1 MNNYEYLL
9 SDISILKGV
18 GKSLSNKFKRKNINT
33 IFDLILSK
41 PSKYIDR
48 SIETK
53 IKDLHIGKIQTVTIL
68 VEKYNFPRVRNLP
81 NKVICSDDTGKLD
94 CIFFNSYEG
103 YIKKILPLNK
113 LVTISGKIGFFKGR
127 YQITNPTHVNTDK
140 NKIKKIHSNYSLTE
154 GISHNVF
161 SKTIV
166 EALSNL
172 PTINEW
178 LSPEILNKFDNI
190 SWNEAITNMHNPKK
204 DYDDKKCINRLIF
217 DEILSTFLINSNIK
231 KKFKR
236 KKKLPKKIKFALTN
250 SIEKQ
255 IGFRLT
261 IDQNN
266 AIDEIN
272 NDISSNERM
281 FRLLQGDVGTG
292 KTIVALI
299 AAQNVILN
307 EYQVAFMAPTE
318 ILAKQHFNLYKK
330 VFKDST
336 KASLLTGKTEYK
348 KRKNILKNLENN
360 NIKIIFGTH
369 ALFQKKIKFKKL
381 GLIIVDEQHKFGVNQ
396 IKKLSEKGDANSDVL
411 VMSAT
416 PIPRTMMMTLYG
428 DMDVTLIKS
437 KPKNRKE
444 INTYTKDVNK
454 INDVINFIEKEI
466 KNDSQVFWVCPLI
479 EESKKIDH
487 QSSIVRYKYLNKKFK
502 DKVGLIHGSI
512 DKKDRDEILNK
523 FLHNEIKVLV
533 STTVI
538 EVGIDFPNA
547 TCIVIEDS
555 NKFGLSQLHQLRGR
569 VGRGEK
575 QSSCILL
582 FKSSLSENARK
593 RLKILKS
600 SNDGFLIAEED
611 LKLRGYGDLLGF
623 QQSGQ
628 KTFRLADPIINEDLF
643 QLAEKEIK
651 FIEKENIN
659 LSKYNSLLK
668 LYDRADIINEL
679 I

>member
-9 SDISILKGV
+9 SDISTLKGV
-18 GKSLSNKFKRKNINT
+18 GKSLATKFKRKNIIT
-33 IFDLILSK
+33 IFDLILST

-53 IKDLHIGKIQTVTIL
+53 IKDLHIGKIQTVTII

-81 NKVICSDDTGKLD
+81 NKVICSDETGKLD

-103 YIKKILPLNK
+103 YIKKILPLNTQ
-113 LVTISGKIGFFKGR
+113 VTISGKINFFRGR
-127 YQITNPTHVNTDK
+127 YQITNPTHVSTDK

-154 GISHNVF
+154 GISDNVF
-161 SKTIV
+161 NKTINQ
-166 EALSNL
+166 ALVNL
-172 PTINEW
+172 PKINEW
-178 LSPEILNKFDNI
+178 LSPKILKKFDNI
-190 SWNEAITNMHNPKK
+190 SWNQAIINLHNPKK
-204 DYDDKKCINRLIF
+204 NNKKNNIDRLIF

-236 KKKLPKKIKFALTN
+236 KKKTPKKINFALTN
-250 SIEKQ
+250 TVEQK
-255 IGFRLT
+255 IGFKLT
-261 IDQNN
+261 EDQNK
-266 AIDEIN
+266 AINEIN
-272 NDISSNERM
+272 NDISSNQRM
-281 FRLLQGDVGTG
+281 FRLLQGDVGSG
-292 KTIVALI
+292 KTIVSLI
-299 AAQNVILN
+299 TAQNVILN
-307 EYQVAFMAPTE
+307 DYQVAFMAPTE
-318 ILAKQHFNLYKK
+318 ILAKQHFNLFKK
-330 VFKDST
+330 IFKDTS
-336 KASLLTGKTEYK
+336 KANLLTGKTEYK
-348 KRKNILKNLENN
+348 RRKDVLKKLENKEIN
-360 NIKIIFGTH
+360 IIFGTH
-369 ALFQKKIKFKKL
+369 ALFQKKIIFKKL

-396 IKKLSEKGDANSDVL
+396 RKRLSEKGDANSDVL

-444 INTYTKDVNK
+444 INTYTKDVKN
-454 INDVINFIEKEI
+454 INDVINFIRKEI
-466 KNDSQVFWVCPLI
+466 ENNNQVFWVCPLI
-479 EESKKIDH
+479 EESKRINQ
-487 QSSIVRYKYLNKKFK
+487 QSSIVRYEFLKKIFK

-512 DKKDRDEILNK
+512 DKNDKEEILDK
-523 FLHNEIKVLV
+523 FLHNEVKILV

-547 TCIVIEDS
+547 TCIIIEDS

-569 VGRGEK
+569 VGRGLK

-593 RLKILKS
+593 RLKILKT

-628 KTFRLADPIINEDLF
+628 KTFRLADPILNKDLF
-643 QLAEKEIK
+643 KLAENEIK
-651 FIEKENIN
+651 FIEKNNIN

>member
-9 SDISILKGV
+9 SDISTLKGV
-18 GKSLSNKFKRKNINT
+18 GKSLATKFKRKNIIT
-33 IFDLILSK
+33 IFDLILST

-53 IKDLHIGKIQTVTIL
+53 IKDLHIGKIQTVTII

-81 NKVICSDDTGKLD
+81 NKVICSDETGKLD

-103 YIKKILPLNK
+103 YIKKILPLNTQ
-113 LVTISGKIGFFKGR
+113 VTISGKINFFRGR
-127 YQITNPTHVNTDK
+127 YQITNPTHVSTDK

-154 GISHNVF
+154 GISDNVF
-161 SKTIV
+161 NKTINQ
-166 EALSNL
+166 ALVNL
-172 PTINEW
+172 PKINEW
-178 LSPEILNKFDNI
+178 LSPKILKKFDNI
-190 SWNEAITNMHNPKK
+190 SWNQAIINLHNPKK
-204 DYDDKKCINRLIF
+204 NNKKNNIDRLIF

-236 KKKLPKKIKFALTN
+236 KKKIPKKINFALTN
-250 SIEKQ
+250 TVEQK
-255 IGFRLT
+255 IGFKLT
-261 IDQNN
+261 EDQNK
-266 AIDEIN
+266 AINEIN
-272 NDISSNERM
+272 NDISSNQRM
-281 FRLLQGDVGTG
+281 FRLLQGDVGSG
-292 KTIVALI
+292 KTIVSLI

-307 EYQVAFMAPTE
+307 DYQVAFMAPTE
-318 ILAKQHFNLYKK
+318 ILAKQHFNLFKK
-330 VFKDST
+330 IFKDTS
-336 KASLLTGKTEYK
+336 KANLLTGKTEYK
-348 KRKNILKNLENN
+348 RRKDVLKKLENKEIN
-360 NIKIIFGTH
+360 IIFGTH
-369 ALFQKKIKFKKL
+369 ALFQKKIIFKKL

-396 IKKLSEKGDANSDVL
+396 RKRLSEKGDANSDVL

-444 INTYTKDVNK
+444 INTYTKDVKN
-454 INDVINFIEKEI
+454 INDVINFIRKEI
-466 KNDSQVFWVCPLI
+466 ENNNQVFWVCPLI
-479 EESKKIDH
+479 EESKRINQ
-487 QSSIVRYKYLNKKFK
+487 QSSIVRYEFLKKIFK

-512 DKKDRDEILNK
+512 DKNDKEEILDK
-523 FLHNEIKVLV
+523 FLHNEVKILV

-569 VGRGEK
+569 VGRGLK

-593 RLKILKS
+593 RLKILKT

-628 KTFRLADPIINEDLF
+628 KTFRLADPILNKDLF
-643 QLAEKEIK
+643 KLAENEIK
-651 FIEKENIN
+651 FIEKNNIN

>member
-1 MNNYEYLL
+1 M
-9 SDISILKGV
+9 
-18 GKSLSNKFKRKNINT
+18 
-33 IFDLILSK
+33 
-41 PSKYIDR
+41 
-48 SIETK
+48 
-53 IKDLHIGKIQTVTIL
+53 
-68 VEKYNFPRVRNLP
+68 
-81 NKVICSDDTGKLD
+81 
-94 CIFFNSYEG
+94 
-103 YIKKILPLNK
+103 
-113 LVTISGKIGFFKGR
+113 
-127 YQITNPTHVNTDK
+127 
-140 NKIKKIHSNYSLTE
+140 
-154 GISHNVF
+154 
-161 SKTIV
+161 
-166 EALSNL
+166 
-172 PTINEW
+172 
-178 LSPEILNKFDNI
+178 
-190 SWNEAITNMHNPKK
+190 
-204 DYDDKKCINRLIF
+204 
-217 DEILSTFLINSNIK
+217 
-231 KKFKR
+231 
-236 KKKLPKKIKFALTN
+236 
-250 SIEKQ
+250 EKQ
-255 IGFRLT
+255 IGFKLT

-266 AIDEIN
+266 AIVEIN

-318 ILAKQHFNLYKK
+318 ILAKQHFNFYKK
-330 VFKDST
+330 IFKENV

-348 KRKNILKNLENN
+348 ERKDILKNLENN

-396 IKKLSEKGDANSDVL
+396 RKKLSEKGDANSDVL

-487 QSSIVRYKYLNKKFK
+487 QSSIVRYKYLNKLFK

-523 FLHNEIKVLV
+523 FLHNEIKILV

>member
-1 MNNYEYLL
+1 M
-9 SDISILKGV
+9 
-18 GKSLSNKFKRKNINT
+18 
-33 IFDLILSK
+33 
-41 PSKYIDR
+41 
-48 SIETK
+48 
-53 IKDLHIGKIQTVTIL
+53 
-68 VEKYNFPRVRNLP
+68 
-81 NKVICSDDTGKLD
+81 
-94 CIFFNSYEG
+94 
-103 YIKKILPLNK
+103 
-113 LVTISGKIGFFKGR
+113 
-127 YQITNPTHVNTDK
+127 
-140 NKIKKIHSNYSLTE
+140 
-154 GISHNVF
+154 
-161 SKTIV
+161 
-166 EALSNL
+166 
-172 PTINEW
+172 
-178 LSPEILNKFDNI
+178 
-190 SWNEAITNMHNPKK
+190 
-204 DYDDKKCINRLIF
+204 
-217 DEILSTFLINSNIK
+217 
-231 KKFKR
+231 
-236 KKKLPKKIKFALTN
+236 
-250 SIEKQ
+250 EKQ
-255 IGFRLT
+255 IGFKLT

-318 ILAKQHFNLYKK
+318 ILAKQHFNFYKK
-330 VFKDST
+330 IFKESV

-348 KRKNILKNLENN
+348 ERKDILKNLENN
-360 NIKIIFGTH
+360 NIKIVFGTH
-369 ALFQKKIKFKKL
+369 ALFQKKINFKKL

-396 IKKLSEKGDANSDVL
+396 RKKLSEKGDANSDVL

-487 QSSIVRYKYLNKKFK
+487 QSSIVRYKYLNKIFK

-575 QSSCILL
+575 QSSWILL

>member
-18 GKSLSNKFKRKNINT
+18 GKSLASKFKRKNINT
-33 IFDLILSK
+33 IFDLILST

-53 IKDLHIGKIQTVTIL
+53 IKDLHIGKIQTVTIK
-68 VEKYNFPRVRNLP
+68 VEKYNFPRMKNLP
-81 NKVICSDDTGKLD
+81 NKVICSDDSGKLE

-103 YIKKILPLNK
+103 YIKKILPLNNY
-113 LVTISGKIGFFKGR
+113 VTISGKIGFFRGR
-127 YQITNPTHVNTDK
+127 YQITNPTHVSTDK
-140 NKIKKIHSNYSLTE
+140 NKIKKIHSNYNLTE
-154 GISHNVF
+154 GISDNVF
-161 SKTIV
+161 NKIIN
-166 EALSNL
+166 EALDNL
-172 PTINEW
+172 PKINEW
-178 LSPEILNKFDNI
+178 LSPEILKKLDNI
-190 SWNEAITNMHNPKK
+190 SWNEAVINLHNPKK
-204 DYDDKKCINRLIF
+204 NDEKKYINRLIF

-236 KKKLPKKIKFALTN
+236 KKKFPKKIN
-250 SIEKQ
+250 SSLKDSVERK
-255 IGFRLT
+255 IGFKLT
-261 IDQNN
+261 SDQNN
-266 AIDEIN
+266 AINEIN
-272 NDISSNERM
+272 NDISSNKRM
-281 FRLLQGDVGTG
+281 FRLLQGDVGSG
-292 KTIVALI
+292 KTIVSLI
-299 AAQNVILN
+299 SAQNVILN
-307 EYQVAFMAPTE
+307 NYQVAFMAPTE
-318 ILAKQHFNLYKK
+318 ILAKQHYNLFKK
-330 VFKDST
+330 VFENTSI
-336 KASLLTGKTEYK
+336 ANLLTGKTEYK
-348 KRKNILKNLENN
+348 KRKDILKKLENN
-360 NIKIIFGTH
+360 EIKIIFGTH
-369 ALFQKKIKFKKL
+369 ALFQNKIKFKKL

-396 IKKLSEKGDANSDVL
+396 RKKLSEKGDANSDVL

-428 DMDVTLIKS
+428 DMDVTLIKY

-444 INTYTKDVNK
+444 IHTYTKDVNK
-454 INDVINFIEKEI
+454 IDDVINFIKKEI
-466 KNDSQVFWVCPLI
+466 KNDNQIFWVCPLI

-487 QSSIVRYKYLNKKFK
+487 QSSVVRYAYLKKLFK

-512 DKKDRDEILNK
+512 DKNDKEEILKQFLQNK
-523 FLHNEIKVLV
+523 IKILV

-547 TCIVIEDS
+547 TCIIIEDS

-569 VGRGEK
+569 VGRGAK

-600 SNDGFLIAEED
+600 SNDGFLIADED

-628 KTFRLADPIINEDLF
+628 KTFRLADPILNEDLF
-643 QLAEKEIK
+643 ILAENEIK
-651 FIEKENIN
+651 NIEKESVN
-659 LSKYNSLLK
+659 LSKYNPLLK
-668 LYDRADIINEL
+668 LYDRADIVNEL